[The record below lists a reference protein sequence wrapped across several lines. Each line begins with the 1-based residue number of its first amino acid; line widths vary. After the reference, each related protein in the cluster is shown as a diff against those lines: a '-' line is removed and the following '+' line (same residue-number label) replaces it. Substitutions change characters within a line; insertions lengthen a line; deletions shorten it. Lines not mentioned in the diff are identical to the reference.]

1 MCLTYNTI
9 GCLYNIQ
16 FELINNNI
24 DEFSSLNELIDF
36 QKNYNFKKQK
46 IVSEH
51 KKIVTDEINCL
62 ENELSELEISIPQKV
77 INYKQQLRQKLDDLN
92 REIEELPKTNN
103 KIIPTIKDYLNNLII
118 NAQFWFVQFVFPIK
132 IKIFKYQAKKILS
145 KKKEHLNYISE
156 NFQNVVDQSSFQD
169 LQKLERKT
177 ETIKKLNNTIYGAIG
192 EHKVENI
199 LKKLS
204 DDYVLINDFCYTFE
218 VPLKN
223 KGDFIKSI
231 QIDHLLISSFGIFII
246 ETKNWSNDSIENLDL
261 RSPVAQILRTN
272 FGLYKLLESQMNKSA
287 WNLTRQHWG
296 NRKIPLK
303 NIIVFTNISPKE
315 QFQFV
320 KILGLD
326 ELLSYIKYFSPNFSP
341 QETKTIADS
350 LLVLS
355 KQKKIQSKL
364 TI

>member
-1 MCLTYNTI
+1 MHNFGLFN
-9 GCLYNIQ
+9 L
-16 FELINNNI
+16 FFL
-24 DEFSSLNELIDF
+24 SKLKSLNI
-36 QKNYNFKKQK
+36 KQK
-46 IVSEH
+46 
-51 KKIVTDEINCL
+51 
-62 ENELSELEISIPQKV
+62 
-77 INYKQQLRQKLDDLN
+77 
-92 REIEELPKTNN
+92 
-103 KIIPTIKDYLNNLII
+103 
-118 NAQFWFVQFVFPIK
+118 
-132 IKIFKYQAKKILS
+132 KYFS